1 MTDNI
6 TISVHSDRVEPSNQ
20 THKAPQETAMPQ
32 LTLSFPDLAEHANRV
47 HPELKTLVQEFS
59 ETGRARFTESASLC
73 EMWID
78 PEFMKLLNT
87 LQLDGR
93 LPNIDVNINAS
104 HDFKRVLTFTLP
116 EGSEIA
122 DVRNIIQRAWEA
134 TVDTYAGALY
144 RRAKEIAEGNSN
156 PSWTPDQAMS
166 APTL

>member
-1 MTDNI
+1 
-6 TISVHSDRVEPSNQ
+6 
-20 THKAPQETAMPQ
+20 MPQ
-32 LTLSFPDLAEHANRV
+32 LTLSFPDLAEHASRI
-47 HPELKTLVQEFS
+47 HPEFRTLFQEFS
-59 ETGRARFTESASLC
+59 KTDRAKFTESASLC

-78 PEFMKLLNT
+78 SEFMKLLNA

>member
-1 MTDNI
+1 
-6 TISVHSDRVEPSNQ
+6 
-20 THKAPQETAMPQ
+20 MPQ

-59 ETGRARFTESASLC
+59 ETDRARFTESASLC

-93 LPNIDVNINAS
+93 LPNIDTNINS
-104 HDFKRVLTFTLP
+104 GHDFKRVLTYTMP
-116 EGSEIA
+116 EGGETA
-122 DVRNIIQRAWEA
+122 DVSDIIQRAWTA

-144 RRAKEIAEGNSN
+144 HRAKEIAAENSN
-156 PSWTPDQAMS
+156 SSWTPDQATS
-166 APTL
+166 APTV